1 MIDLKPVPRPRPHR
15 SRSAH
20 VRPEVLSARL
30 ERFYVACVAFVVGAA
45 GTAVGFTFGVVPY
58 YGATDASTHDR
69 FFAMCVV
76 VGTLSGFIIGLANGV
91 KLSRASRPSATTQ
104 KRLLSYMRRRS
115 DGRTPQR
122 TIHRINVRPIGQRQV

>member
-15 SRSAH
+15 PRSVH

-45 GTAVGFTFGVVPY
+45 GTAVGFTFGIVPY

-69 FFAMCVV
+69 FFAVCVL
-76 VGTLSGFIIGLANGV
+76 VGTLIGFLIGLANGV

-104 KRLLSYMRRRS
+104 KRLLSYIRRRG
-115 DGRTPQR
+115 DNRMPQR
-122 TIHRINVRPIGQRQV
+122 TIHRINVQPLGQRQV